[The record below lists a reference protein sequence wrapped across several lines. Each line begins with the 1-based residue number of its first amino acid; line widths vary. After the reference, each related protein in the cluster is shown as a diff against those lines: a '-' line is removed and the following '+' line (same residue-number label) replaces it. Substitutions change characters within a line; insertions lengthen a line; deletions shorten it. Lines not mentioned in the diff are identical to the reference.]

1 MSVLVR
7 GLEDW
12 TTPDERIEEPR
23 LLAAVRAAA
32 LPTVND
38 LFVPPRSDPDSSEAN
53 KVGVGVIPFPD
64 WMVCP
69 VCRLLARR
77 DSGLFKLEATKYSVD
92 RNGYRHKTCPVAKGA
107 SPWAIPV
114 RFVTACE
121 QGHLDDFPWID
132 FAHGDKPVCDGPR
145 LELLERGVAGSASEV
160 FVHCKTCDQGRSL
173 ALAFGEEN
181 RERNMPQCSGRH
193 PHLGIHET
201 CDGKTRMRAM
211 LLGASNLWFPVRR
224 SALTLPRTAA
234 LSKLARRLLHDP
246 QWSTLRSLVG
256 PGQLETLMGTPLLSA
271 YADTTADE
279 LRAAIKEATNAEDV
293 GSKPAVQEDLLR
305 DEWKVLARA
314 AGIREDNLETRV
326 AQAPTGY
333 AQTIERVVLVSRLRE
348 VAGLIGFTRIDA
360 PYDDEELAARVALSR
375 NPSTWVPVSVVRGE
389 GVFIQLKESAIAD
402 WVDTHQALAES
413 FRVAHRLWRQA
424 RGKTDLDA
432 NFPGLRYVLLHSLS
446 HALMRQL
453 ALASGYSQAAIRER
467 IYSADPS
474 GPDAPGMAGIL
485 LMTAAPDSEG
495 TLGGLVAQGERD
507 PVKRHLDLA
516 LERASL
522 CSSDPFC
529 SEHPREDDNLG
540 IHGAACHACL
550 FAPETS
556 CERGNR
562 YLDRVVLSDL
572 VGDADASFFTAT

>member
-12 TTPDERIEEPR
+12 TTPDERIEESR
-23 LLAAVRAAA
+23 LLAAVRSAG

-38 LFVPPRSDPDSSEAN
+38 LFVPPRSDADSSEAN
-53 KVGVGVIPFPD
+53 KVGVGVVAFPD
-64 WMVCP
+64 WLLCP

-77 DSGLFKLEATKYSVD
+77 DSGLFKLETSKYSVD

-114 RFVTACE
+114 RFVAACE
-121 QGHLDDFPWID
+121 RGHLDDFPWIA

-181 RERNMPQCSGRH
+181 RERNMPGCTGRH

-201 CDGKTRMRAM
+201 CDSKTRMRAM

-224 SALTLPRTAA
+224 SALTLPRTAG
-234 LSKLARRLLHDP
+234 LSKLARRLLRDQH
-246 QWSTLRSLVG
+246 WATLRVMTA
-256 PGQLETLMGTPLLSA
+256 PGQIEAIASTPLLSA
-271 YADTTADE
+271 YVGVSADD
-279 LRAAIKEATNAEDV
+279 LRAAIDEAVHAEAAS
-293 GSKPAVQEDLLR
+293 SKPALQDDLLR
-305 DEWKVLARA
+305 DEWKVLARPT
-314 AGIREDNLETRV
+314 GIREDDLETVV
-326 AQAPTGY
+326 APPPDGY
-333 AQTIERVVLVSRLRE
+333 GSLVERIVLVPRLRE

-360 PYDDEELAARVALSR
+360 PYDDELLAARVALSR
-375 NPSTWVPVSVVRGE
+375 AQSTWVPVSVVRGE
-389 GVFIQLKESAIAD
+389 GIFVQLMEKAVVAWVESNE
-402 WVDTHQALAES
+402 ALTES
-413 FRVAHRLWRQA
+413 FRVAHRLWRHA

-467 IYSADPS
+467 IYSANPG
-474 GPDAPGMAGIL
+474 GPDSPAMAGIL

-495 TLGGLVAQGERD
+495 TLGGLVAQGEREAL
-507 PVKRHLDLA
+507 KRHLDVA
-516 LERASL
+516 LQRASL

-540 IHGAACHACL
+540 IHGAACHACQ

-572 VGDADASFFTAT
+572 VGDAHASFFAAT